1 MRLVVADTSPLRY
14 LVQIGEIDLLHQ
26 LFEKIIIPSLVC
38 DELRHPSA
46 PESVRNWIE
55 SIPEWLEIS
64 VVRASDDPSLA
75 TLDEGEKS
83 AIALGLSLAA
93 DLLLIDDRRGVA
105 AARANGFEVIGTLGV
120 LDLAARRGMV
130 DLADALSRLRATNF
144 RRREELFDAL
154 LRQHSRGGQT

>member
-14 LVQIGEIDLLHQ
+14 LVQIDQVDLLPQ
-26 LFEKIIIPSLVC
+26 LFEKIFIPSVVC

-46 PESVRNWIE
+46 PQVVRNWMR
-55 SIPEWLEIS
+55 SAPEWLEIS
-64 VVRASDDPSLA
+64 VVKASGDPSLGA
-75 TLDEGEKS
+75 LDEGEKS

-105 AARANGFEVIGTLGV
+105 AARAKGFEVIGTLGI
-120 LDLAARRGMV
+120 LDLAARRGIV
-130 DLADALSRLRATNF
+130 NLADALARLRTTNF

-154 LRQHSRGGQT
+154 LRQHNRGDQT